1 MPVNTLQASTLPP
14 PHLYY
19 DRQLG
24 IEAAKILPGGYCV
37 TDRNMVLAT
46 VLGSCVSACIRDPKM
61 GIGGMNHFMLPE
73 SASTDTASDPLAASA
88 RYGVHAMELLLN
100 ELSKAGAHRS
110 ALEAKVFGGG
120 AVVAG
125 MTSSDVGHRNATVVL
140 DFLRIEGIAVAAQ
153 DLEDIYPR
161 KLHYFPRSGRVM
173 VKKLRDSHNDTIGAR
188 EREYRA
194 RLSVK
199 APANDVELFV

>member
-1 MPVNTLQASTLPP
+1 MPVNSLQASTEPP

-19 DRQLG
+19 DRQLN
-24 IEAAKILPGGYCV
+24 IDAAKILPGGYCV

-73 SASTDTASDPLAASA
+73 SADAGPAAASA
-88 RYGVHAMELLLN
+88 RYGVHAMELLIN
-100 ELSKAGAHRS
+100 ELTKAGARRHS
-110 ALEAKVFGGG
+110 LEAKVFGGG

-125 MTSSDVGHRNATVVL
+125 MSSSDIGHRNAAFVL
-140 DFLRIEGIAVAAQ
+140 DFLQVEGIAVAAR

-161 KLHYFPRSGRVM
+161 KIQYFPRTGKVM

-194 RLSVK
+194 RLTVA
-199 APANDVELFV
+199 APSGDVELFA